1 MKSTKDNFF
10 MTEIMNH
17 TNYDE
22 FWQKR
27 SLLPHLKNVNHAV
40 MTVGGWFD
48 AEDLSGPLNIY
59 KTIEKT
65 SPKEKH
71 DCYGTFLSRSLGV

>member
-1 MKSTKDNFF
+1 MIKATSEDGLKFYRDMGTLKDGYEKLLQDNFF

-27 SLLPHLKNVNHAV
+27 SLCLILK
-40 MTVGGWFD
+40 
-48 AEDLSGPLNIY
+48 I
-59 KTIEKT
+59 
-65 SPKEKH
+65 
-71 DCYGTFLSRSLGV
+71 

>member
-1 MKSTKDNFF
+1 LVYGFFVKQTSEDGLKFYRDMGTLKDGYEKYYKNNFF

-27 SLLPHLKNVNHAV
+27 SLA
-40 MTVGGWFD
+40 
-48 AEDLSGPLNIY
+48 SSS
-59 KTIEKT
+59 EKYQ
-65 SPKEKH
+65 SCGN
-71 DCYGTFLSRSLGV
+71 DCWRMV